1 VPTPVLPIPSDM
13 ITGFGNLTLV
23 LPFHTPEEEE
33 EEAEWAEPEGAG
45 HKVPS
50 QTLSVS
56 HSLLCKKLKFAKIFL
71 LI

>member
-23 LPFHTPEEEE
+23 LPFHTPEEE
-33 EEAEWAEPEGAG
+33 AEWAEPEGAG

-50 QTLSVS
+50 QPLSVS
-56 HSLLCKKLKFAKIFL
+56 HSLFCNKNENMQKFFY
-71 LI
+71 